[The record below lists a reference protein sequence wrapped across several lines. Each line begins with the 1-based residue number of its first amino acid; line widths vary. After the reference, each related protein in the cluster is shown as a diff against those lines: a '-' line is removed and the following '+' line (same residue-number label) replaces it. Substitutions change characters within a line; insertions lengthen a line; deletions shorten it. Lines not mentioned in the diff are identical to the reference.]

1 MSSSTLPA
9 VNSSSGPSFS
19 FQQQGSQH
27 TVLQA
32 SSTAA
37 GIPSLASE
45 SSLSYHHHHHRKTDS
60 DSSKAG
66 GWSGLKSY
74 YRYIMSPAQVTRS
87 TGLPPY
93 ELSCNT

>member
-1 MSSSTLPA
+1 VSSSTLPA

-27 TVLQA
+27 AVLQA

-37 GIPSLASE
+37 GIPSFASE
-45 SSLSYHHHHHRKTDS
+45 SSLSYHHHHRKTDS

-74 YRYIMSPAQVTRS
+74 YRYIMSPAQVPDS

-93 ELSCNT
+93 GLSCST